1 MNSETKEILRSMGRQ
16 EKQFEGLYRSLASV
30 FQFPDCSMWIMY
42 YLAMENAPLTQ
53 HELIDRMMYSK
64 QTIHSAAFW
73 LVKKGWVRL
82 ETNPASRSSKFVI
95 LTDEGKQAAEGTVC
109 RILSAEAKAVENVGK
124 KKMQQFIDLQEE
136 LGKQFLSAFQAE
148 GLLGMAQVMEADKIE
163 SKRTGGA
170 E

>member
-42 YLAMENAPLTQ
+42 YLAMEKTPLTQ

-64 QTIHSAAFW
+64 QTIHSAVSW

-82 ETNPASRSSKFVI
+82 ETNPSSRSSKFVI
-95 LTDEGKQAAEGTVC
+95 LTDEGKQVAEETVC
-109 RILSAEAKAVENVGK
+109 RILSAEAKAVDTVGK
-124 KKMQQFIDLQEE
+124 EKMEQFIDLQEE
-136 LGKQFLSAFQAE
+136 LGNQFLSAFQAE
-148 GLLGMAQVMEADKIE
+148 GLLGMAQDMEADKIE
-163 SKRTGGA
+163 RTRTGGA

>member
-16 EKQFEGLYRSLASV
+16 DKQFEGLYRSLASV

-64 QTIHSAAFW
+64 QTIHSAVSW

-109 RILSAEAKAVENVGK
+109 RILSAEAKAVDAVGK
-124 KKMQQFIDLQEE
+124 DKMEQFIALQEE
-136 LGKQFLSAFQAE
+136 LSKQFLSAFQAE
-148 GLLGMAQVMEADKIE
+148 GLLDMEQDMEPVEIWHKSA
-163 SKRTGGA
+163 GG
-170 E
+170 EE